1 MEIMPDRR
9 GAFYNEERITQH
21 EVELIK
27 LRDNR
32 TPLLIKLM
40 SGEELE
46 GAIRWYDDRALR
58 LILADRSEM
67 TVLMHAVAYYK
78 TRV

>member
-9 GAFYNEERITQH
+9 GAFYNEERITQQ

-67 TVLMHAVAYYK
+67 TVLIHAVAYYK
-78 TRV
+78 TRM